1 MTLNICLLISLQLA
15 EVEKQQLLKQQQN
28 QKNSKT
34 VRELERI
41 NRVSLAR
48 YWLKKAWQLGTIVT
62 NIIAVALFGL
72 SSLSCYESN
81 TKSFYAT
88 GKT

>member
-1 MTLNICLLISLQLA
+1 MTLNIGVLISLQLA

-48 YWLKKAWQLGTIVT
+48 Y
-62 NIIAVALFGL
+62 
-72 SSLSCYESN
+72 
-81 TKSFYAT
+81 
-88 GKT
+88 

>member
-1 MTLNICLLISLQLA
+1 MITIDKVESYEITFLRQMNSSSCQHLIMFFSQLA

-41 NRVSLAR
+41 NRVSTEAEL
-48 YWLKKAWQLGTIVT
+48 LSNVT
-62 NIIAVALFGL
+62 
-72 SSLSCYESN
+72 
-81 TKSFYAT
+81 
-88 GKT
+88 

>member
-1 MTLNICLLISLQLA
+1 MDSSSCQHLSLFSSQLA

-41 NRVSLAR
+41 NRVSTEAELLSNVTSVCGVSVGGFGAR
-48 YWLKKAWQLGTIVT
+48 FVIIV
-62 NIIAVALFGL
+62 
-72 SSLSCYESN
+72 E
-81 TKSFYAT
+81 
-88 GKT
+88 

>member
-1 MTLNICLLISLQLA
+1 MTLNIGLLISLQLA

-34 VRELERI
+34 ARELERI

-48 YWLKKAWQLGTIVT
+48 Y
-62 NIIAVALFGL
+62 
-72 SSLSCYESN
+72 
-81 TKSFYAT
+81 
-88 GKT
+88 

>member
-1 MTLNICLLISLQLA
+1 MITIDKVENYEITFLRQMNSSSCQHLIMFFLQLA

-41 NRVSLAR
+41 NRVSTEAEL
-48 YWLKKAWQLGTIVT
+48 LSNVT
-62 NIIAVALFGL
+62 
-72 SSLSCYESN
+72 
-81 TKSFYAT
+81 
-88 GKT
+88 

>member
-48 YWLKKAWQLGTIVT
+48 Y
-62 NIIAVALFGL
+62 
-72 SSLSCYESN
+72 
-81 TKSFYAT
+81 
-88 GKT
+88 

>member
-1 MTLNICLLISLQLA
+1 MTLNIGLLISLQLA

-48 YWLKKAWQLGTIVT
+48 Y
-62 NIIAVALFGL
+62 
-72 SSLSCYESN
+72 
-81 TKSFYAT
+81 
-88 GKT
+88 

>member
-1 MTLNICLLISLQLA
+1 MNSSSCQHLSLFSSQLA

-41 NRVSLAR
+41 NRVSTEAELLSNVTRVYDVSVGGFGAR
-48 YWLKKAWQLGTIVT
+48 
-62 NIIAVALFGL
+62 
-72 SSLSCYESN
+72 SLLLL
-81 TKSFYAT
+81 
-88 GKT
+88 

>member
-1 MTLNICLLISLQLA
+1 MITNGKVEKYELTFLRHMNSSSCQHFILFFSQLA

-41 NRVSLAR
+41 NRVSTEAEL
-48 YWLKKAWQLGTIVT
+48 LSNVT
-62 NIIAVALFGL
+62 
-72 SSLSCYESN
+72 
-81 TKSFYAT
+81 
-88 GKT
+88 

>member
-1 MTLNICLLISLQLA
+1 MITIDKVENYETTSLRQMNSSSCQHLIMFFSQLA

-41 NRVSLAR
+41 NRVSTEAEL
-48 YWLKKAWQLGTIVT
+48 LSNGT
-62 NIIAVALFGL
+62 
-72 SSLSCYESN
+72 
-81 TKSFYAT
+81 
-88 GKT
+88 

>member
-1 MTLNICLLISLQLA
+1 MTLNIGLLISLQLA

-34 VRELERI
+34 VRELERM

-48 YWLKKAWQLGTIVT
+48 Y
-62 NIIAVALFGL
+62 
-72 SSLSCYESN
+72 
-81 TKSFYAT
+81 
-88 GKT
+88 

>member
-1 MTLNICLLISLQLA
+1 MIIIDKVESYEITFLRQMNSSSCQHLIMFFSQLA

-41 NRVSLAR
+41 NRVSTEAEL
-48 YWLKKAWQLGTIVT
+48 LSNVT
-62 NIIAVALFGL
+62 
-72 SSLSCYESN
+72 
-81 TKSFYAT
+81 
-88 GKT
+88 

>member
-1 MTLNICLLISLQLA
+1 MTLNIDLLISLQLA

-48 YWLKKAWQLGTIVT
+48 Y
-62 NIIAVALFGL
+62 
-72 SSLSCYESN
+72 
-81 TKSFYAT
+81 
-88 GKT
+88 